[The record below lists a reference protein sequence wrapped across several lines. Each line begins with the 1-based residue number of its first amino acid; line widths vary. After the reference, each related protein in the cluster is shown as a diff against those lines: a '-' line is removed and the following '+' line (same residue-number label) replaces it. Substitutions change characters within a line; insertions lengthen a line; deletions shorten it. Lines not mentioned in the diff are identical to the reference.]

1 MKTVIEIDKS
11 LLRGKE
17 PTLKPIEGTWIAGGA
32 IRQWFVGNEKS
43 SDIDFFAQ
51 DEDKFDLLIKHL
63 ESLCGKHIAEK
74 EHAIS
79 FLYRGQL
86 VQAIKFNFRNVQLM
100 FDEFDF
106 NVCQFAWDGTKV
118 YSTLFAI
125 TSVMRGHLGVSKIN
139 KGLAIDSL
147 RRAFK
152 YTEKG
157 YKPCNGTLQEIA
169 RSMAGLNEEQIKS
182 QVTVSPGGGSVL
194 FRID

>member
-17 PTLKPIEGTWIAGGA
+17 PALKPIEGTWIAGGA
-32 IRQWFVGNEKS
+32 IRQWFVGNENS

-51 DEDKFDLLIKHL
+51 NDEKFDLLIKHL
-63 ESLCGKHIAEK
+63 ENLCGKRTLEK

-79 FLYRGQL
+79 YLYRGQL
-86 VQAIKFNFRNVQLM
+86 VQAIKFNFRDVQLM

-118 YSTLFAI
+118 YSTLFAM
-125 TSVMRGHLGVSKIN
+125 TSVLRGHLGVSKIH
-139 KGLAIDSL
+139 KGLAVDSL

-152 YTEKG
+152 YAKKG
-157 YKPCNGTLQEIA
+157 YEPCNGTLQDIA
-169 RSMAGLNEEQIKS
+169 KSLAGLNEEQIKS
-182 QVTVSPGGGSVL
+182 QVTVSPGGGTILHV
-194 FRID
+194 ID